1 VVLQKK
7 LFRRSRHP
15 GPAGRFRR
23 SRYGASGTGNGQISA
38 ADRGRVQGLVASR
51 LRKTD
56 RAEFSQVLER
66 NGKNFL
72 SRFLGATTPV
82 GETQTAHRRGR
93 IEQEAEVRHV
103 ER

>member
-23 SRYGASGTGNGQISA
+23 SGRDASGTGNGQISA
-38 ADRGRVQGLVASR
+38 ADRGWVQGLVASR

-56 RAEFSQVLER
+56 RAEFSQAFEKLV
-66 NGKNFL
+66 KNFR

-82 GETQTAHRRGR
+82 GETQTAHRRGQ

-103 ER
+103 ET